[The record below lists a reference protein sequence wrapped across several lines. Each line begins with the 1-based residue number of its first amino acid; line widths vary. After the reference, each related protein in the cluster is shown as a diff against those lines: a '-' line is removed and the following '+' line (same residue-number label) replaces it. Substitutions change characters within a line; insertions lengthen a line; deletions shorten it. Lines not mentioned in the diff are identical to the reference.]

1 MRARIAAEVVVA
13 LAVAWA
19 ARGGDH
25 RAIADFKRAI
35 EADPRRAEDS
45 FRKVAME
52 LERDPNAKA
61 PSAAPALDSDAL
73 GSRALTRELQGDHAG
88 ALDDLRA
95 AIANETE
102 DRKSTRLN
110 SSHVRISYAV
120 FCLKKKK
127 SKNSQVPENEST

>member
-61 PSAAPALDSDAL
+61 PSAAPALDSAAL
-73 GSRALTRELQGDHAG
+73 GGRSLSRVLQRDRAL
-88 ALDDLRA
+88 ALDYLRA
-95 AIANETE
+95 AISNETDP
-102 DRKSTRLN
+102 DRLPGLRNLLLLLRN
-110 SSHVRISYAV
+110 
-120 FCLKKKK
+120 
-127 SKNSQVPENEST
+127 

>member
-1 MRARIAAEVVVA
+1 MRARIAAEGVVA

-19 ARGGDH
+19 ARGDYH

-52 LERDPNAKA
+52 LERDPNA

-73 GSRALTRELQGDHAG
+73 GSRALTRALQGDHAG

-95 AIANETE
+95 AIAKETDPE
-102 DRKSTRLN
+102 RLLGLRNLLLLLENPRDQRDPDVRGDPTR
-110 SSHVRISYAV
+110 
-120 FCLKKKK
+120 
-127 SKNSQVPENEST
+127 

>member
-13 LAVAWA
+13 LAAAWA

-25 RAIADFKRAI
+25 GAIADFKRAI
-35 EADPRRAEDS
+35 ETDPRRAEDS
-45 FRKVAME
+45 LRKVAME

-95 AIANETE
+95 AIANETDPE
-102 DRKSTRLN
+102 RLLGLRNLLLLLENPRDQRDPDVRGDPTR
-110 SSHVRISYAV
+110 
-120 FCLKKKK
+120 
-127 SKNSQVPENEST
+127 

>member
-73 GSRALTRELQGDHAG
+73 
-88 ALDDLRA
+88 DDLRA
-95 AIANETE
+95 AIAKETDPE
-102 DRKSTRLN
+102 RLLGLRNLLLLLENPRDQRDPDVRGDPTR
-110 SSHVRISYAV
+110 
-120 FCLKKKK
+120 
-127 SKNSQVPENEST
+127 